1 MMTEPI
7 AENDFEPVDQTREEQ
22 GAELF
27 ARRDEPGVRDEL
39 VALFYP
45 LAEHLARRFA
55 GRGEPYDDLLQ
66 VASIGLLKAVDRFD
80 IERGVRFDT
89 YAVPTIVG
97 ELKRHF
103 RDTGWAM
110 RVPRRL
116 QDQTLRLR
124 SVIAELGQELGRSP
138 RVPEIAVR
146 SGLSEDDVIET
157 LDAVQAWSVGSLDAP
172 VGEDEA
178 GVADTLGGDDAAMAM
193 TEEWADLAPLLR
205 RLPERE
211 RRLLYYRFVLDL
223 SQGEIAERLGISQ
236 MHVSRL
242 LSRTFA
248 LLREASGEET
258 QPAR

>member
-1 MMTEPI
+1 MNDDFPDDVIAAIEP
-7 AENDFEPVDQTREEQ
+7 TREEK
-22 GAELF
+22 ATELF
-27 ARRDEPGVRDEL
+27 PRRDERGVREEL
-39 VALFYP
+39 VRLFYP

-55 GRGEPYDDLLQ
+55 GRGETYDDLVQ

-80 IERGVRFDT
+80 VERGVRFDT

-124 SVIAELGQELGRSP
+124 SVIADLGQELGRSP
-138 RVPEIAVR
+138 RIPEIAGR
-146 SGLSEDDVIET
+146 SGLSEEAVIET
-157 LDAVQAWSVGSLDAP
+157 LDAVHALSVGSIDAP
-172 VGEDEA
+172 VADDEQ
-178 GVADTLGGDDAAMAM
+178 GVAESLGGDDAAMLM
-193 TEEWADLAPLLR
+193 TEEWADVAPLLR

-211 RRLLYYRFVLDL
+211 RHLLYYRFVLDL
-223 SQGEIAERLGISQ
+223 SQGEIADRLGISQ

-248 LLREASGEET
+248 LLREATGEEA

>member
-1 MMTEPI
+1 MSEEI
-7 AENDFEPVDQTREEQ
+7 VDHDNAPADATREEK
-22 GAELF
+22 AALLF
-27 ARRDEPGVRDEL
+27 PRRGEPGVREEL
-39 VALFYP
+39 VRLFYP

-55 GRGEPYDDLLQ
+55 GRGESYDDLVQ

-80 IERGVRFDT
+80 VERGVRFDT

-124 SVIAELGQELGRSP
+124 TVIAELGQELGRSP
-138 RVPEIAVR
+138 RIPEIAVR

-157 LDAVQAWSVGSLDAP
+157 LDAVHALSVGSIDAP
-172 VGEDEA
+172 VAEDEQ
-178 GVADTLGGDDAAMAM
+178 GVAETLGSDDAAMAM
-193 TEEWADLAPLLR
+193 TEQWADVAPLLR

-211 RRLLYYRFVLDL
+211 RHLLYYRFVLDL
-223 SQGEIAERLGISQ
+223 SQSEIADKLGISQ

-248 LLREASGEET
+248 MLREAAGEET
-258 QPAR
+258 IPTR